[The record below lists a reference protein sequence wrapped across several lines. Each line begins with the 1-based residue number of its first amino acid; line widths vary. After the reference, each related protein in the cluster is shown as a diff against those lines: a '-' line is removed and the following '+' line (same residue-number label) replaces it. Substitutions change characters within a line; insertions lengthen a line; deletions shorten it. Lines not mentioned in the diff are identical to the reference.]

1 MRNSRKNRRIKAFK
15 SYMQAF
21 QVLRPEHTQ
30 IVNGGGCV
38 GHYPCRETSGI
49 GPAGRLDAVRMAS
62 TPTNESPSWVEKAFL
77 GGQEA
82 LPA

>member
-1 MRNSRKNRRIKAFK
+1 MRNSRKNKRLQAFK

-49 GPAGRLDAVRMAS
+49 GPARRIDAKRLDPVKNWMDS
-62 TPTNESPSWVEKAFL
+62 VLQT
-77 GGQEA
+77 GI
-82 LPA
+82 PAAIPA

>member
-38 GHYPCRETSGI
+38 GHYPCRETSGV
-49 GPAGRLDAVRMAS
+49 GPARRADRRWD
-62 TPTNESPSWVEKAFL
+62 PSVKRVNGWIEQSLTIDK
-77 GGQEA
+77 GM